1 MASHLVFLSLCFPHS
16 ISLQALRIGGDCL
29 YVLFVPLKCP
39 VISKWN
45 IWGVR
50 PQTSLILALLHVLEP
65 GAVSCQLSPSLY
77 FPPIS
82 LQAELLVTDPW
93 LNVCCSQGFLCQRN
107 GRILLIQDHQMCEPP
122 SLFPPLQSLHPTFPV
137 HSISTTF
144 QVMLSPPLAL
154 HMLLWSSRWALSFPR
169 IAL

>member
-1 MASHLVFLSLCFPHS
+1 M
-16 ISLQALRIGGDCL
+16 
-29 YVLFVPLKCP
+29 
-39 VISKWN
+39 
-45 IWGVR
+45 
-50 PQTSLILALLHVLEP
+50 LEP

-122 SLFPPLQSLHPTFPV
+122 SLFPPLQSLLETHDSVASKTYETPPPSPGLDPTFSNQPV
-137 HSISTTF
+137 
-144 QVMLSPPLAL
+144 PPDAVRMVGIRKTAGEHLVR
-154 HMLLWSSRWALSFPR
+154 MPR
-169 IAL
+169 